1 MSAEEEQK
9 EPLFSE
15 SLTRGLQFCLR
26 CGECNLYCPVHRTFE
41 FNEAYSP
48 RGWINLAS
56 MLALREIPVFI
67 DKIEH
72 MYISVLCGRC
82 DPPCPYDVRPSEL
95 ILRTRKELIDLGYVP
110 PLEVA
115 ALPRKIRTNLPL
127 FEPAAQEGA
136 WTSSGGEEGAM
147 SSLVL
152 YLGRWTLNSP
162 ETAVAASELALRG
175 LNVSTLADTRPSCGE
190 VLRLAGYFDEAREEL
205 ELLVEL
211 LRDRGAEGVITA
223 CPEAASRLSEA
234 GLNAKTLHESLSE
247 VDILDVKTASK
258 KFSKGVLLVPDCR
271 QEGPNEAMFQI
282 LSEAGVPVVYSDICA
297 SCGYAVTYNARPNV
311 IERLGREIISQAER
325 EGLAYVAFVHPAAY
339 SAVKAALKG
348 VKAKPKILDAFQL
361 LLQAARKA

>member
-1 MSAEEEQK
+1 MSSEEEPK

-15 SLTRGLQFCLR
+15 DLTRRLQSCLR
-26 CGECNLYCPVHRTFE
+26 CSECNLHCPVYRALQ

-48 RGWINLAS
+48 RGWVNLAS
-56 MLALREIPVFI
+56 MLALREVPVFI

-82 DPPCPYDVRPSEL
+82 DPPCPYDVKPSEL

-136 WTSSGGEEGAM
+136 WSPPGEESGSAI
-147 SSLVL
+147 L
-152 YLGRWTLNSP
+152 YLGRWVLNSP
-162 ETAVAASELALRG
+162 ETAVAASELAMRWLS
-175 LNVSTLADTRPSCGE
+175 VPPLADSRPSCGE

-205 ELLVEL
+205 ESLVETF
-211 LRDRGAEGVITA
+211 RDRRVERIITA

-234 GLNAKTLHESLSE
+234 GLSAKTLHESLSDADV
-247 VDILDVKTASK
+247 VDGKAASR
-258 KFSKGVLLVPDCR
+258 KFSRGVLLVPDCWHD
-271 QEGPNEAMFQI
+271 GANEALFQT
-282 LSEAGVPVVYSDICA
+282 LSEVNVSVVYSDICA
-297 SCGYAVTYNARPNV
+297 SCGYLVTYNARPDV

-325 EGLAYVAFVHPAAY
+325 EGMAYVAFVHPAAY
-339 SAVKAALKG
+339 SAVKAALRGAK
-348 VKAKPKILDAFQL
+348 VKPKILDAFQL
-361 LLQAARKA
+361 LLQVARKA

>member
-1 MSAEEEQK
+1 MSSEEEPK

-15 SLTRGLQFCLR
+15 DLTRELQFCLR
-26 CGECNLYCPVHRTFE
+26 CGECNLHCPVHRTLQ

-48 RGWINLAS
+48 RGWVNLAS
-56 MLALREIPVFI
+56 MLALRDIPVFI

-136 WTSSGGEEGAM
+136 WSPPEEGG
-147 SSLVL
+147 SSIL
-152 YLGRWTLNSP
+152 YLGRWVLNSP
-162 ETAVAASELALRG
+162 ETAVAASELAMRWLS
-175 LNVSTLADTRPSCGE
+175 LPSLADSRPSCGE

-205 ELLVEL
+205 ESLVEI
-211 LRDRGAEGVITA
+211 LRGRGVERIVTA
-223 CPEAASRLSEA
+223 CPEAASRISEA
-234 GLNAKTLHESLSE
+234 GLGARTLHESLSDADI
-247 VDILDVKTASK
+247 VDEKTASK
-258 KFSKGVLLVPDCR
+258 KFSRGVLLVPDCWHD
-271 QEGPNEAMFQI
+271 GANEALFQT
-282 LSEAGVPVVYSDICA
+282 LSEANVPVVYSTICA
-297 SCGYAVTYNARPNV
+297 SCGYLVTYNARPDV
-311 IERLGREIISQAER
+311 IERLGREIISQAEE

-339 SAVKAALKG
+339 SAVKAALRG
-348 VKAKPKILDAFQL
+348 VKLKPKILDAFQL